1 MRGRFDDALTTSL
14 SNHGAH
20 EEALRRIEQYS
31 ITSMRSS
38 AHSIRSMDSIRTEL
52 SRLEAMITI
61 SRTASTS
68 RIEQLEDDPMVGS
81 SRSEVRPTAT
91 EHYAR
96 DEGGSSK
103 HFVSPRSPR
112 DSRNGSSSASN
123 YSSKASS
130 GLPPGNIDVRTQPAD
145 LRNLVKE
152 QENISKRFS
161 EISNGHE
168 SALLYAQFSRDTSPA
183 VNARNRNLA
192 SSRELEPDTEARGH
206 LDNQSYLATQG
217 LPPIRT
223 DSSGSNPPFASVYSP
238 SQEQAPRSERTS
250 VSNRTDDISSGT
262 FDRHQGFKDAS
273 VTIDHGSEYS
283 LLKQSLAAVTSPVVS
298 EYISL
303 QNLLFL
309 CEGHLKILEAG
320 PINISSSEIP
330 RGNNHISNVQ
340 PHIRQLRDRLESLQ
354 EAVDSC
360 SRKCLSAGHSL
371 SDLDE
376 MVFLIRGRK
385 PEQQKH
391 SPIFSATQDKTQNIG
406 LETQSEQ
413 TDDRLSDDSDA
424 YFSTAE

>member
-68 RIEQLEDDPMVGS
+68 GIEQVEEDPTVGS
-81 SRSEVRPTAT
+81 SRSEVRPTT
-91 EHYAR
+91 IEHYLGE
-96 DEGGSSK
+96 DGGSSRN
-103 HFVSPRSPR
+103 FVNPWSPR

-123 YSSKASS
+123 YSSQASS
-130 GLPPGNIDVRTQPAD
+130 GLPPGNIDVRTHPAD

-161 EISNGHE
+161 EISNGNG

-183 VNARNRNLA
+183 VNARNRNLE

-206 LDNQSYLATQG
+206 LNDQSHLVTQG
-217 LPPIRT
+217 LPPIRMGA
-223 DSSGSNPPFASVYSP
+223 SGSDPPFTSAYSP
-238 SQEQAPRSERTS
+238 SQERAPRSERTS
-250 VSNRTDDISSGT
+250 ISDRTDERSSGT
-262 FDRHQGFKDAS
+262 SNQHPGSKDAS

-303 QNLLFL
+303 QNLLSL
-309 CEGHLKILEAG
+309 CEGHLKILEEG
-320 PINISSSEIP
+320 PINILSSEISS
-330 RGNNHISNVQ
+330 GNNHISNVQ

-371 SDLDE
+371 SGLDE

-385 PEQQKH
+385 PEQQEH
-391 SPIFSATQDKTQNIG
+391 FPRFSVAQDNSQDNDM
-406 LETQSEQ
+406 ETQTEQ
-413 TDDRLSDDSDA
+413 TEDRLSDDSDA

>member
-31 ITSMRSS
+31 ITSIRSS

-68 RIEQLEDDPMVGS
+68 GIAQVEEAPMVGS
-81 SRSEVRPTAT
+81 SQSEVRPTT
-91 EHYAR
+91 TKHYLGQ
-96 DEGGSSK
+96 DGDSSR
-103 HFVSPRSPR
+103 HSMNPRSPL
-112 DSRNGSSSASN
+112 DSRSGSSSASN

-130 GLPPGNIDVRTQPAD
+130 GLPPRDIDVLTRPAD

-152 QENISKRFS
+152 QESISKRFS
-161 EISNGHE
+161 EISNGHQ

-183 VNARNRNLA
+183 VHARSRNVA

-206 LDNQSYLATQG
+206 LSNQSYVATQS

-223 DSSGSNPPFASVYSP
+223 GLSRSVSRSASVCSP

-250 VSNRTDDISSGT
+250 VSNRTEDITSGT
-262 FDRHQGFKDAS
+262 SDRRQGSKDAS
-273 VTIDHGSEYS
+273 VTIDHGSEYT
-283 LLKQSLAAVTSPVVS
+283 LLKQSLAAVTSPEVS

-309 CEGHLKILEAG
+309 CEGHLKILEEG
-320 PINISSSEIP
+320 PVNVSSSEVSSS
-330 RGNNHISNVQ
+330 NNYLFNVQ

-354 EAVDSC
+354 MAVDSC
-360 SRKCLSAGHSL
+360 SRRCLSAGHSL
-371 SDLDE
+371 LDLDE
-376 MVFLIRGRK
+376 IVFLIRGRK
-385 PEQQKH
+385 LEQQRQ
-391 SPIFSATQDKTQNIG
+391 SPISSATQDKTQNIG

-424 YFSTAE
+424 YFSTVE